1 MNGRSEA
8 QGPDRFLARRLA
20 MVRDQLL
27 GGGLHDDAVRAA
39 FERVPRECFVPA
51 GSIERAYADSALS
64 IGCGQTI
71 SQPFMVAVMTQ
82 ALGVPAWRAAH
93 QGASP
98 RALDVGTGS
107 GYQAAIL
114 AELGASVISIE
125 RDESLSGSAAAR
137 LAELGYGAR
146 ITCVVGDGSEG
157 YEPGAPYD
165 AIVVGAAAPIVPSPL
180 VSQLADG
187 GRLVIPVGPRERQ
200 ELRLITRSG
209 DTDEERRMEAC
220 VFVPLV
226 GRHGFPA

>member
-1 MNGRSEA
+1 
-8 QGPDRFLARRLA
+8 

-125 RDESLSGSAAAR
+125 RDESLSASAAAR
-137 LAELGYGAR
+137 LAELGYGAQ
-146 ITCVVGDGSEG
+146 ITCVIGDGSEG
-157 YEPGAPYD
+157 YMLGAPYD
-165 AIVVGAAAPIVPSPL
+165 AIVVGAAAPIVPPPL

-220 VFVPLV
+220 IFVPLV